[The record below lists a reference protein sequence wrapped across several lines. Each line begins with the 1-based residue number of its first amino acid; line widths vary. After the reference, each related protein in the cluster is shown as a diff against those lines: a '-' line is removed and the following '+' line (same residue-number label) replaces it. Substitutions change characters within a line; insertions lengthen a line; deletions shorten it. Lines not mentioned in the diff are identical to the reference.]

1 MPYATSFTQRG
12 RKKKGHII
20 PSHRFK
26 KTTSAAPA
34 TYTTTTSPTA
44 TVKENSKPYLHT
56 TPESKKEPPAPPPTP
71 TKKEERTTA
80 EPIEI
85 SPLSE
90 GVSSFSLSSVA
101 LKKNATA
108 SETKNTTAPKLREK
122 VHQEKLQELWTAYA
136 LKKEKEG
143 AQNIAAI
150 LNLCS
155 PKLVEESIQ
164 VEVPNNINKKEL
176 QLEGNSL
183 LPHLKNDLKNDHLS
197 LEIIVNE
204 EQQEALVYTAEEKY
218 KKFKTIN
225 PALKDLKDTFGLEY

>member
-1 MPYATSFTQRG
+1 
-12 RKKKGHII
+12 
-20 PSHRFK
+20 
-26 KTTSAAPA
+26 
-34 TYTTTTSPTA
+34 
-44 TVKENSKPYLHT
+44 
-56 TPESKKEPPAPPPTP
+56 
-71 TKKEERTTA
+71 
-80 EPIEI
+80 
-85 SPLSE
+85 LSE

-108 SETKNTTAPKLREK
+108 SETKKASATKLREK
-122 VHQEKLQELWTAYA
+122 VQQGKLQEQWTAYA

-176 QLEGNSL
+176 QLEGNTL
-183 LPHLKNDLKNDHLS
+183 LPHLKHVLNNDHLTLDIS
-197 LEIIVNE
+197 VNE
-204 EQQEALVYTAEEKY
+204 QQQEALVYTAEEKY
-218 KKFKTIN
+218 KKFETIN

>member
-1 MPYATSFTQRG
+1 M
-12 RKKKGHII
+12 
-20 PSHRFK
+20 
-26 KTTSAAPA
+26 
-34 TYTTTTSPTA
+34 
-44 TVKENSKPYLHT
+44 
-56 TPESKKEPPAPPPTP
+56 
-71 TKKEERTTA
+71 
-80 EPIEI
+80 
-85 SPLSE
+85 SE

-108 SETKNTTAPKLREK
+108 SETKKASAPKLREK
-122 VHQEKLQELWTAYA
+122 VQQGKLQELWTAYA

-176 QLEGNSL
+176 QLEGNTL
-183 LPHLKNDLKNDHLS
+183 LPHLKDVLNNDHLT
-197 LEIIVNE
+197 LEISVNE
-204 EQQEALVYTAEEKY
+204 QQQKALVYTAEEKY
-218 KKFKTIN
+218 KKFETIN